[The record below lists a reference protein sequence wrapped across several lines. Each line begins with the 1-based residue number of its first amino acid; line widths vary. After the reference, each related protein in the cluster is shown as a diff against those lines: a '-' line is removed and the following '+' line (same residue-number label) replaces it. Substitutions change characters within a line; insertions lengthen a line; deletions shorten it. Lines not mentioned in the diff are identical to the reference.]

1 MARYYG
7 VEDIAIGVLMLLLGG
22 YVIYTGGN
30 IYFAS
35 MLIFL
40 GCLVL
45 FGRFWVWYDVS
56 REIVERAKHPGGHK
70 PRPRKKTKRPRK

>member
-7 VEDIAIGVLMLLLGG
+7 WEDVGIGVLMVLLGG
-22 YVIYTGGN
+22 YVIYDRGN
-30 IYFAS
+30 GLFAS

-45 FGRFWVWYDVS
+45 FARLCVWHDIY
-56 REIVERAKHPGGHK
+56 KG
-70 PRPRKKTKRPRK
+70 KTDGKRSHRS